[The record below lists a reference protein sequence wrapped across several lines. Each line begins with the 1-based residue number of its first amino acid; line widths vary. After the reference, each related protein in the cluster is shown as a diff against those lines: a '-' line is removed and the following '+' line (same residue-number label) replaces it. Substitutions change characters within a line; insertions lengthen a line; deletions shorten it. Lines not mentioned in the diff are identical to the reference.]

1 MPMGVISRGKPFEE
15 VFEVEV
21 VKAYSK
27 PATRQTKE
35 GIFLINVEGE
45 LLNTTTKKWFKP
57 RIIRTTVHTGGA
69 ERPGG
74 MIVSFPVDGASSSST
89 QASGPDSRI
98 GG

>member
-45 LLNTTTKKWFKP
+45 LLNTKKPEWYKP

-69 ERPGG
+69 ERAGG
-74 MIVSFPVDGASSSST
+74 RIVSFPVDGASSSST
-89 QASGPDSRI
+89 QTGGPDPRI